1 MSVFNQLTNSQFE
14 EIMCNIPNGLY
25 LKVICGDVFTTTIF
39 YPEFEFT
46 VFTNNSYQFGHKEF
60 DDENNFQNIIIDAD
74 NICTI
79 HRCNISPLFDAEQ
92 IIVKLLDDV
101 ELILQTDNC

>member
-1 MSVFNQLTNSQFE
+1 MFNELTNEEFE

-25 LKVICGDVFTTTIF
+25 LKVICGNVFTTTIF

-46 VFTNNSYQFGHKEF
+46 VFINNSYQFGHREF

>member
-1 MSVFNQLTNSQFE
+1 MFNELTNEEFE
-14 EIMCNIPNGLY
+14 LIMEDLTCGLY

-60 DDENNFQNIIIDAD
+60 DDEINFQNIIIDVAH
-74 NICTI
+74 ICTI

>member
-1 MSVFNQLTNSQFE
+1 MFNELTNEEFE
-14 EIMCNIPNGLY
+14 EIMEDLTCGLY
-25 LKVICGDVFTTTIF
+25 LKVICGNVFTTTVF
-39 YPEFEFT
+39 YPEFEFLC
-46 VFTNNSYQFGHKEF
+46 FDDNRYSFGHKEF

-79 HRCNISPLFDAEQ
+79 HRCTVSPLFNAEQ
-92 IIVKLLDDV
+92 IILKLLGNV

>member
-25 LKVICGDVFTTTIF
+25 LKVICGNVFTTTIF

-46 VFTNNSYQFGHKEF
+46 VFTNNSYQFGHREF